1 MVPSLR
7 TYIWSSTN
15 PINHEKRRGA
25 DQNVRNVGSLTMNNR
40 LPHYT
45 CVHMLCSWGSNFS
58 LLVYEDVFMLWCL
71 KNNIMINWP
80 HYIMQH
86 MIKWISLRSMVCG
99 NLEGLTMNINN
110 NTKTFHCLKNMLQT
124 TMLTQIWEEIQN
136 IHESMSSLRLNINTI
151 NTRLGQ
157 IEDTLYQLQDNEE
170 HWLYF
175 YCVIIIIIII
185 YVELILIVS

>member
-1 MVPSLR
+1 
-7 TYIWSSTN
+7 
-15 PINHEKRRGA
+15 
-25 DQNVRNVGSLTMNNR
+25 
-40 LPHYT
+40 
-45 CVHMLCSWGSNFS
+45 
-58 LLVYEDVFMLWCL
+58 
-71 KNNIMINWP
+71 
-80 HYIMQH
+80 
-86 MIKWISLRSMVCG
+86 VCG

-170 HWLYF
+170 H
-175 YCVIIIIIII
+175 
-185 YVELILIVS
+185 